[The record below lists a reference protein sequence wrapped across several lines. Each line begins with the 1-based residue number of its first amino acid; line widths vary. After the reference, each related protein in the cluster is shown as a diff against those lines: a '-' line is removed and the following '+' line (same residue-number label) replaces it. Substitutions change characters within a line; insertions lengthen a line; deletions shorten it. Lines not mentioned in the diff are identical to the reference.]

1 MPANPLRRRGKLSD
15 AAKLAAADAAI
26 SLAKD
31 RLTPGSRKRGRGKA
45 LLIGGAVVA
54 VGVAAMT
61 NRRKVAGLIGTR
73 SSVPEPPPPP
83 APPQPANVD
92 VSGPPA
98 NTATPVPAPEAVVPD
113 PIDERAEEAAAAA
126 EAAAIGGEVSDY
138 ASSDPTLPADPAERP
153 LAEAGGGEA
162 EGQEQAEALLEENLQ
177 PPEGQGEIAAQ
188 ARLDEVIEQADRPD
202 AGETLEPRAPISEP
216 DPGEVGGEAPAPDA
230 AATPEA
236 APPPEAAPEEPAA
249 APGEPAP
256 PEAAQDEAG
265 PAEDGRKD
273 DDGPTWQTWS
283 GISRRP

>member
-1 MPANPLRRRGKLSD
+1 MPANPLRRRRKLSD
-15 AAKLAAADAAI
+15 AAKLAAADAAL

-31 RLTPGSRKRGRGKA
+31 RLTRGSPKRGRGKA

-92 VSGPPA
+92 VPGPPA
-98 NTATPVPAPEAVVPD
+98 NTATPVPAPEPVVPEA
-113 PIDERAEEAAAAA
+113 IDERAEEAAAAA
-126 EAAAIGGEVSDY
+126 EAGAIGGEVSDY
-138 ASSDPTLPADPAERP
+138 ASSDPTLPADPEERP
-153 LAEAGGGEA
+153 VAEGGGGEA

-177 PPEGQGEIAAQ
+177 PPEGQGEIDPQ
-188 ARLDEVIEQADRPD
+188 ARLDEVIDQAEHPA

-216 DPGEVGGEAPAPDA
+216 APDEVSGQAPAADD
-230 AATPEA
+230 
-236 APPPEAAPEEPAA
+236 PAA
-249 APGEPAP
+249 
-256 PEAAQDEAG
+256 PEAAQ
-265 PAEDGRKD
+265 AEDGRRD